1 MVKLIMSGVM
11 LRDCAVR
18 ITDIGKLEACIVM
31 IATILHSKH
40 THAKR
45 ASQSSHLPADTTITN
60 NTNRLAVKL
69 FRHKRVLWQP
79 LFLVLQFKQ
88 LRDAVI
94 PELHHRQHIFCQL
107 YRVYATRT
115 GKSDGGIWIE
125 RLCQNAVSSS

>member
-18 ITDIGKLEACIVM
+18 ITYIGKLEARIMM

-40 THAKR
+40 MHVKR
-45 ASQSSHLPADTTITN
+45 ASQPSHMPADTTITDN
-60 NTNRLAVKL
+60 ANSLAVKL

-88 LRDAVI
+88 LWDAVI
-94 PELHHRQHIFCQL
+94 PELHHRQHIFCNVD
-107 YRVYATRT
+107 RVHAARS
-115 GKSDGGIWIE
+115 GKSDGGICIE
-125 RLCQNAVSSS
+125 RLCHEAVSSS